1 MDDYAAD
8 SNRIGGIHYA
18 ERAVT
23 KQGTPYA
30 LALISLIHGK
40 PGEQHDRNEI
50 GHVALE
56 SPGGIVDGDAA

>member
-1 MDDYAAD
+1 MDDHAAD

-40 PGEQHDRNEI
+40 PG
-50 GHVALE
+50 
-56 SPGGIVDGDAA
+56 